1 VIRVSLCNEVL
12 RAFDFPAQC
21 ALAQG
26 LGYDGLEIAPFTLS
40 EQPDRLPPARRTE
53 LRRIAEDHALRVTGL
68 HYLLLAPPGLSIT
81 SPDAAVRAR
90 TTDLMRALI
99 ELCADLGG
107 TVLVHGS
114 PAQRRIEDGQSPTAA
129 LANAAACFAAVA
141 ADAEAAGV
149 TYCIEA
155 LAPPEAELINTV
167 AEAAAIVDQIGSP
180 AVRTMIDTC
189 AAARSE
195 RAPVAEL
202 IARSLPTGKIAQIHL
217 NDPNRRGPGQGD
229 LRFGPILA
237 ALERHGYAGVC
248 SVEPFV
254 YEPDGPTCAA
264 RAIGYLRGLLE
275 RVQLRVDARPRSS

>member
-1 VIRVSLCNEVL
+1 MRISLCNEVL
-12 RAFDFPAQC
+12 RELDFAAQC
-21 ALAQG
+21 ALAKG

-40 EQPDRLPPARRTE
+40 ERPERLPARRRAE
-53 LRRIAEDHALRVTGL
+53 LRRIAEEHGLAITGL

-81 SPDAAVRAR
+81 SPDAALRRR
-90 TTDLMRALI
+90 TTAVMRALI

-114 PAQRRIEDGQSPTAA
+114 PRQRQLAPDQSKAEA
-129 LANAAACFAAVA
+129 LENATACFAAIA
-141 ADAEAAGV
+141 RDAEASGV
-149 TYCIEA
+149 LYCIEA

-167 AEAAAIVDQIGSP
+167 EEAAAIVDAIGSP
-180 AVRTMIDTC
+180 AVRTMIDAC
-189 AAARSE
+189 AAARAEAASV
-195 RAPVAEL
+195 PEL
-202 IARSLPTGKIAQIHL
+202 IARWLPAGKIAHIHL

-237 ALERHGYAGVC
+237 ALRRHGYAGIGT
-248 SVEPFV
+248 VEPFV

-275 RVQLRVDARPRSS
+275 EPGTS

>member
-12 RAFDFPAQC
+12 RELDFPAQC
-21 ALAQG
+21 ALAQR

-40 EQPDRLPPARRTE
+40 EQPDRLAPAHRAE
-53 LRRIAEDHALRVTGL
+53 LRRIAEDHGLRITGL

-81 SPDAAVRAR
+81 SPDAGVRTR
-90 TTDLMRALI
+90 TTDVMRALI
-99 ELCADLGG
+99 GLCADLGG

-114 PAQRRIEDGQSPTAA
+114 PAQRRIEDGQSPAAA
-129 LANAAACFAAVA
+129 LANATACFGAIA

-167 AEAAAIVDQIGSP
+167 AEAAAIVDRIGSP
-180 AVRTMIDTC
+180 ALRTMIDTC
-189 AAARSE
+189 AATRSE
-195 RAPVAEL
+195 GAPVSEL
-202 IARSLPTGKIAQIHL
+202 IARWLPSGRVAHIHL
-217 NDPNRRGPGQGD
+217 NDPDRRGPGQGE

-237 ALERHGYAGVC
+237 ALERHDYTGVC
-248 SVEPFV
+248 AVEPFV

-264 RAIGYLRGLLE
+264 RAIGYLQGLIE
-275 RVQLRVDARPRSS
+275 TA

>member
-12 RAFDFPAQC
+12 RELDFPAQC
-21 ALAQG
+21 ALAQR

-40 EQPDRLPPARRTE
+40 EQPDRLAPAHRAE
-53 LRRIAEDHALRVTGL
+53 LRRIAEDHGLRITGL

-81 SPDAAVRAR
+81 SPDAGVRTR
-90 TTDLMRALI
+90 TTDVMRALI
-99 ELCADLGG
+99 GLCADLGG

-114 PAQRRIEDGQSPTAA
+114 PAQRRIEDGQSPAAA
-129 LANAAACFAAVA
+129 LANATACFGAIA

-167 AEAAAIVDQIGSP
+167 AEAAAIVDRIGSP
-180 AVRTMIDTC
+180 ALRTMIDTC

-195 RAPVAEL
+195 RAPLPEL
-202 IARSLPTGKIAQIHL
+202 IARWLPSGRVAHIHL
-217 NDPNRRGPGQGD
+217 NDPDRRGPGQGE

-237 ALERHGYAGVC
+237 ALERHDYAGVC
-248 SVEPFV
+248 AVEPFV

-264 RAIGYLRGLLE
+264 RAIGYLRGLIE
-275 RVQLRVDARPRSS
+275 TA

>member
-12 RAFDFPAQC
+12 RELDFPAQC
-21 ALAQG
+21 ALAQR

-40 EQPDRLPPARRTE
+40 EQPDRLAPAHRAE
-53 LRRIAEDHALRVTGL
+53 LRRIAEDHGLRITGL

-81 SPDAAVRAR
+81 SPDAGVRTR
-90 TTDLMRALI
+90 TTDVMRALI
-99 ELCADLGG
+99 GLCADLGG

-114 PAQRRIEDGQSPTAA
+114 PAQRRIEDGQSPAAA
-129 LANAAACFAAVA
+129 LANATACFGAIA

-167 AEAAAIVDQIGSP
+167 AEAAAIVDRIGSP
-180 AVRTMIDTC
+180 ALRTMIDTC

-195 RAPVAEL
+195 GAPLPEL
-202 IARSLPTGKIAQIHL
+202 IARWLPTGRVAHIHL
-217 NDPNRRGPGQGD
+217 NDPDRRGPGQGE

-237 ALERHGYAGVC
+237 ALERHDYAGVC
-248 SVEPFV
+248 AVEPFV

-264 RAIGYLRGLLE
+264 RAIGYLRGLIE
-275 RVQLRVDARPRSS
+275 TA

>member
-12 RAFDFPAQC
+12 RELDFPAQC
-21 ALAQG
+21 ALAQR

-40 EQPDRLPPARRTE
+40 EQPDRLAPAHRAE
-53 LRRIAEDHALRVTGL
+53 LRRIAEDHGLRITGL

-81 SPDAAVRAR
+81 SPDAGVRTR
-90 TTDLMRALI
+90 TTDVMRALI
-99 ELCADLGG
+99 GLCADLGG

-114 PAQRRIEDGQSPTAA
+114 PAQRRIEDGQSPAAA
-129 LANAAACFAAVA
+129 LANATACFGAIA

-167 AEAAAIVDQIGSP
+167 AEAAAIVDRIGSP
-180 AVRTMIDTC
+180 ALRTMIDTC

-195 RAPVAEL
+195 GAPLPEL
-202 IARSLPTGKIAQIHL
+202 IARWLPTGRVAHIHL
-217 NDPNRRGPGQGD
+217 NDPDRRGPGQGE

-237 ALERHGYAGVC
+237 ALERHDYTGVC
-248 SVEPFV
+248 AVEPFV

-264 RAIGYLRGLLE
+264 RAIGYLRGLIE
-275 RVQLRVDARPRSS
+275 TA